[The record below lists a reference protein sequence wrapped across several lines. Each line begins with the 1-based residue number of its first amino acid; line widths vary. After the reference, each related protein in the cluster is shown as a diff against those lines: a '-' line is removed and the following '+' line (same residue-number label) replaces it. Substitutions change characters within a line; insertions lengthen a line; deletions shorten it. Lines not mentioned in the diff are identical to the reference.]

1 MDFLCFPK
9 ALNHVLAERGIHQLD
24 VIAVAAALDLT
35 VPASHAAI
43 YPFASVSD
51 DPRTWGVHPK
61 GNEEALRELLAATG
75 HRLRVAYISATTIPR
90 DALSYLLSDNLVA
103 GQSAIV
109 GYRYASANNQFADLG
124 HVGVVTSVGPGSDR
138 IVLYEPESGNLEEMS
153 SDALYGSMMIVD
165 GGVWLVGGQDFVTV
179 TGYPT

>member
-61 GNEEALRELLAATG
+61 GNEEALRELL
-75 HRLRVAYISATTIPR
+75 P
-90 DALSYLLSDNLVA
+90 
-103 GQSAIV
+103 Q
-109 GYRYASANNQFADLG
+109 
-124 HVGVVTSVGPGSDR
+124 PG
-138 IVLYEPESGNLEEMS
+138 
-153 SDALYGSMMIVD
+153 
-165 GGVWLVGGQDFVTV
+165 
-179 TGYPT
+179 TGYAWHTFPRQPYPEMHFRTSCRTTWWLGSLRLLATDTHRQITSSQISVTLGWLRQ